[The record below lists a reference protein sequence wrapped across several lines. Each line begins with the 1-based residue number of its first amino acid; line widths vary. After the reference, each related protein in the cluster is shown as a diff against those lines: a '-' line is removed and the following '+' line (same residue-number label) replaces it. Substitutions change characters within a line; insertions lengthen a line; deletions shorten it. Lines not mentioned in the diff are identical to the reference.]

1 MIEKPK
7 RPKKIPNQDNKQPQ
21 TIEQLIRRYD
31 LDNTKIYD
39 FLDELVGQ
47 LNQAKT
53 VAKRIWSGNLYT
65 TGGDNTEITSEIFEA
80 NKLYLF
86 IVQGLSGSFTMTIP
100 YIHGSGRSIQYGY
113 YDGTTVVRW
122 RIVIN
127 STNTG
132 FYLSENSLNMGSTTG
147 ILEVYKIDL

>member
-1 MIEKPK
+1 
-7 RPKKIPNQDNKQPQ
+7 
-21 TIEQLIRRYD
+21 
-31 LDNTKIYD
+31 
-39 FLDELVGQ
+39 
-47 LNQAKT
+47 
-53 VAKRIWSGNLYT
+53 
-65 TGGDNTEITSEIFEA
+65 
-80 NKLYLF
+80 
-86 IVQGLSGSFTMTIP
+86 MTIP